1 MRTVSHRLF
10 SHRLF
15 SLGAALLALS
25 LPIFAGTQVVTPE
38 PGTWLLM
45 GAGVTGL
52 LFLHRQRSKSSK

>member
-1 MRTVSHRLF
+1 MRTAPQ
-10 SHRLF
+10 RLF

-25 LPIFAGTQVVTPE
+25 LPVFAGVPVVTPE

-52 LFLHRQRSKSSK
+52 LFLHRKRSRSRK